1 MSTGSFCLTWAMLVV
16 HDYDCVLQIKLF
28 LVATIK
34 QWNVF
39 VMKCIFPLVL
49 SIVLFLQLVYFLRYQ
64 RSLVVVNGF
73 KLKFNDRFLF
83 RAYFNASDFHNVEW
97 KNIKDARKSGVKFV
111 PHVLHEITLFSAFN
125 ELYHFRYDAASV
137 ISVVNLE
144 EKMSS
149 MLEIFISLESGNML
163 RIRLVWLH
171 HPLLV
176 FFRFIRCCPNDLFW
190 WFLNGAKTNC
200 EK

>member
-1 MSTGSFCLTWAMLVV
+1 MWAMLVV

-28 LVATIK
+28 LVATMK

-49 SIVLFLQLVYFLRYQ
+49 RIVLILQLVYFLRYQ

-73 KLKFNDRFLF
+73 KLKINDRFLF

-97 KNIKDARKSGVKFV
+97 NNIKDGRKNGVKFV
-111 PHVLHEITLFSAFN
+111 PHVLYEITLFSAFN
-125 ELYHFRYDAASV
+125 ELYHFRWRGFCH
-137 ISVVNLE
+137 IRGQFRK
-144 EKMSS
+144 KMSS
-149 MLEIFISLESGNML
+149 MLEIFIPLESGNML
-163 RIRLVWLH
+163 RILLVWLH

-190 WFLNGAKTNC
+190 SFLNGAKTNC